1 MESHIKINEII
12 SAFNLPGTVP
22 EIKHFGN
29 GLINS
34 TWLLV
39 YPQGNFILQKV
50 NNTIFK
56 HPEAIAANVR
66 MIADFLEEKHPQ
78 YLFVK
83 PIKTKDK
90 KDLIHVE
97 EGYFRVYPYV
107 ANSHSID
114 VVENPQQAF
123 EAASMFGKF
132 TKMISGFNVAELR
145 ITLPDFHNLSL
156 RFKQFTDVLKNGN
169 ISRIQQSKEL
179 IDFTI
184 GNKSIV
190 DIYEKILQNPSFKLR
205 VTHHDTKISNV
216 LFNDQDKGLC
226 VIDLDTVMPG
236 YFISDVG
243 DMIRTYLSPVS
254 EEEKDF
260 SKIEIREEYF
270 TAIWKGYMSE
280 MEDELSSEEK
290 DHFIYAG
297 KFMIYMQAIRFLTD
311 YLGNDIYYKI
321 KFEEHNLA
329 RAGNQ
334 IMLLKKLIEHKDVL
348 QKIINIK
355 P

>member
-1 MESHIKINEII
+1 MESHIKIKEII
-12 SAFNLPGTVP
+12 SAFNLPEEVP

-34 TWLLV
+34 TWLLA

-50 NNTIFK
+50 NNIIFK

-66 MIADFLEEKHPQ
+66 MIADFLEENHPQ

-83 PIKTKDK
+83 PVKTKDK
-90 KDLIHVE
+90 NDLILLA

-114 VVENPQQAF
+114 VVENPQQAY
-123 EAASMFGKF
+123 EASRKFGEF
-132 TKMISGFNVAELR
+132 TKMLSGINVARLQ

-156 RFKQFTDVLKNGN
+156 RFKQFTDILNYGN
-169 ISRIQQSKEL
+169 LSRIQQSKEL

-184 GNKSIV
+184 ANKYIV
-190 DIYEKILQNPSFKLR
+190 DTYEKLLQNPSFKLR

-216 LFNDQDKGLC
+216 LFNDQDRGLC
-226 VIDLDTVMPG
+226 VIDLDTVMRG

-243 DMIRTYLSPVS
+243 DMLRTYLSPVS

-260 SKIEIREEYF
+260 SKIEIRQAYF
-270 TAIWKGYMSE
+270 TAIWEGYMSE
-280 MEDELSSEEK
+280 MEDEFSSEEK

-321 KFEEHNLA
+321 KFEEHNLV

-334 IMLLKKLIEHKDVL
+334 IMLLEKLIESEDVL
-348 QKIINIK
+348 QKIINNK
-355 P
+355 

>member
-1 MESHIKINEII
+1 MESPIKIKEII
-12 SAFNLPGTVP
+12 SAFNLPEGVP
-22 EIKHFGN
+22 EIRNFGN

-34 TWLLV
+34 TWLLT
-39 YPQGNFILQKV
+39 YPKSKFILQKV
-50 NNTIFK
+50 NDAIFK

-66 MIADFLEEKHPQ
+66 MIADFLEEKHPE

-83 PIKTKDK
+83 SIRTKNK
-90 KDLIHVE
+90 NDLIHVK

-114 VVENPQQAF
+114 VVANPQQAY
-123 EAASMFGKF
+123 EASRKFGEF
-132 TKMISGFNVAELR
+132 TKMLSGINVAKLQ

-156 RFKQFTDVLKNGN
+156 RFKQFTEVLRNGN
-169 ISRIQQSKEL
+169 LSRIQRSKEL

-184 GNKSIV
+184 ANKSIV
-190 DIYEKILQNPSFKLR
+190 GIYEKILQNPSFKLR
-205 VTHHDTKISNV
+205 VTHQDTKISNV
-216 LFNDQDKGLC
+216 LFNNQDIGLC

-243 DMIRTYLSPVS
+243 DMIRTYLSPAS

-260 SKIEIREEYF
+260 SKIEIRQEYF

-280 MEDELSSEEK
+280 MEDELSKEEK

-297 KFMIYMQAIRFLTD
+297 KFMIYMQAMRFLTD
-311 YLGNDIYYKI
+311 YLGNDIYYKTE
-321 KFEEHNLA
+321 FEEHNFVRA
-329 RAGNQ
+329 RNQ
-334 IMLLKKLIEHKDVL
+334 IMLLKKLIENEEVL
-348 QKIINIK
+348 KKIKNIK
-355 P
+355 